1 MIARSRLR
9 ADRIME
15 KMRNC
20 RMKTTGRTASDRN
33 RIPVYV
39 AVLLLSTALSS
50 GPAFSDVPDAYGR
63 FDAYQQVDEYQ
74 ICVQECVRAVE
85 IRYGSITT
93 RQRQHC
99 EDRCKDEVAW
109 IPYSH
114 APGVALRSHPLWGR
128 LELAT
133 GGKQEIEFRAGI
145 FSNPCYTKSAQPFL

>member
-1 MIARSRLR
+1 
-9 ADRIME
+9 
-15 KMRNC
+15 
-20 RMKTTGRTASDRN
+20 MKSTGRTVSDRN

-39 AVLLLSTALSS
+39 AALLLITALSS

-85 IRYGSITT
+85 RRYGSVTT
-93 RQRQHC
+93 RQREHC
-99 EDRCKDEVAW
+99 EDLCEDEVGEDEVAW

-133 GGKQEIEFRAGI
+133 GGKREIEFRAGI